1 MLIRP
6 ITARALR
13 LGHAVKPSF
22 PRRWSRSIIPAA
34 ALTAAALVVPA
45 GGTAL
50 AKSAPFGFTARSAN
64 TRMTAPMT
72 IVGVARLLTSSP
84 DKAGQLKVEL
94 DNGAVIPIPAADRN
108 LVMRR
113 AAAEARAAGPD
124 GIKHGSCGS
133 SWIYQYEKS
142 DDHPI
147 KIETGFKVKAAAI
160 DYGWNYTVK
169 GPAGWGVTFSA
180 SGTLA
185 FRHSWSNTY
194 NTPEDYPAGTY
205 SAAVSSSSEVL
216 LVTGAICYS
225 LGPTAKND
233 LSSPDEP
240 VSWSLSTSGSAA
252 VGSRHAGSGADGQAP
267 RFTRIVLSGFAGRAG
282 RMAPDSVIGK
292 DTRKR
297 VTNTT
302 VYPYRAIALLRV
314 TFPHGTGTCT
324 GFLVSANLV
333 ATAGHC
339 VYYLPAGG
347 RATRVQVIPGNN
359 AKSEPFGSCL
369 GVTAYSVKGWVKSRQ
384 EAYDYGA
391 VKLNCDIGD
400 TVGWFGMR
408 WQANTLTGT
417 SVTITGYPTDK
428 KPDDSMWTASGKIT
442 DSRVR
447 QLLYKIST
455 NRGQSGS
462 PVYNPGCE
470 TYCALAIHAYGLNPN
485 HPDDNAGTRITL
497 PAFYNFVIWRS

>member
-1 MLIRP
+1 
-6 ITARALR
+6 
-13 LGHAVKPSF
+13 
-22 PRRWSRSIIPAA
+22 
-34 ALTAAALVVPA
+34 
-45 GGTAL
+45 
-50 AKSAPFGFTARSAN
+50 
-64 TRMTAPMT
+64 MT
-72 IVGVARLLTSSP
+72 IIGVARLLTSSP
-84 DKAGQLKVEL
+84 DRAGQLKVEL
-94 DNGAVIPIPAADRN
+94 DNGAVVAIPAADKN
-108 LVMRR
+108 LVMRY
-113 AAAEARAAGPD
+113 AAAEAKAAGPD

-147 KIETGFKVKAAAI
+147 KIETGFKVKTAAI
-160 DYGWNYTVK
+160 DYGWSYTVK
-169 GPAGWGVTFSA
+169 GPAGWGVKFSA

-205 SAAVSSSSEVL
+205 SAAVPSGSEVL
-216 LVTGAICYS
+216 LVTGGICYS

-240 VSWSLSTSGSAA
+240 VSWSLSTSGSASSGPA
-252 VGSRHAGSGADGQAP
+252 AAGSGAVGQGP
-267 RFTRIVLSGFAGRAG
+267 RLAGAVLSGFAGRAG
-282 RMAPDSVIGK
+282 GMAPDSVIGK

-302 VYPYRAIALLRV
+302 AYPYSAIALLRV

-339 VYYLPAGG
+339 LYYPPAGG
-347 RATRVQVIPGNN
+347 RARRVQVIPGNN
-359 AKSEPFGSCL
+359 VNSEPYGSCL
-369 GVTAYSVKGWVKSRQ
+369 GATAYSVKGWVDSGQ

-391 VKLNCDIGD
+391 IKLNCDIGD
-400 TVGWFGMR
+400 TAGWFGMR
-408 WQANTLTGT
+408 YQTNSLTGT
-417 SVTITGYPTDK
+417 SVTITGYPVDK
-428 KPDDSMWTASGKIT
+428 KPDFSMWTASGKIT
-442 DSRVR
+442 DSRER

-455 NRGQSGS
+455 NQRQSGS
-462 PVYNPGCE
+462 PVYNRGCK
-470 TYCALAIHAYGLNPN
+470 TYCALAIHAYGVNHN

-497 PAFYNFVIWRS
+497 PAFYNFDVWRS

>member
-1 MLIRP
+1 MSLLGRAHCDP
-6 ITARALR
+6 IRALGVIGAVGALALTS
-13 LGHAVKPSF
+13 LG
-22 PRRWSRSIIPAA
+22 PAGSA
-34 ALTAAALVVPA
+34 DAGTAAAPRQSA
-45 GGTAL
+45 GTG
-50 AKSAPFGFTARSAN
+50 G
-64 TRMTAPMT
+64 TAPMT
-72 IVGVARLLTSSP
+72 IVPVARLLTSRP
-84 DKAGQLKVEL
+84 DKAGRVEVQLV
-94 DNGAVIPIPAADRN
+94 NGAVVAIPAADKN

-113 AAAEARAAGPD
+113 AAADARAAGPD

-147 KIETGFKVKAAAI
+147 KIETGFKVKTAAVA
-160 DYGWNYTVK
+160 YGWSYTVK
-169 GPAGWGVTFSA
+169 GPAGWGVTFSK

-185 FRHSWSNTY
+185 LRHRWSNTY
-194 NTPEDYPAGTY
+194 NTPEDFPAGTY
-205 SAAVSSSSEVL
+205 KAAVSSSSDAL

-225 LGPTAKND
+225 LGPTAKNH

-240 VSWSLSTSGSAA
+240 VSWSLSTSSPIPVSSGPAAPSSGA
-252 VGSRHAGSGADGQAP
+252 VGHAHRSAN
-267 RFTRIVLSGFAGRAG
+267 TVVSGFAGRAG
-282 RMAPDSVIGK
+282 GMAPDSVIGK

-314 TFPHGTGTCT
+314 RFPHGTGRCT

-339 VYYLPAGG
+339 VYYPPAGG
-347 RATRVQVIPGNN
+347 RATKVQVIPGNN
-359 AKSEPFGSCL
+359 VKSEPYGSCL
-369 GVTAYSVKGWVKSRQ
+369 GTTAYSVKGWVNSGQ

-408 WQANTLTGT
+408 YQTKSLTGT
-417 SVTITGYPTDK
+417 KVTITGYPGDK
-428 KPDDSMWTASGKIT
+428 KPDGSMWTASGKIT
-442 DSRVR
+442 VSLER

-455 NRGQSGS
+455 GPGQSGS
-462 PVYNPGCE
+462 PVYNRGCK
-470 TYCALAIHAYGLNPN
+470 TYCALAIHAYGANRN
-485 HPDDNAGTRITL
+485 HPRDNAGTRITL
-497 PAFYNFVIWRS
+497 PAFYNFDIWSS